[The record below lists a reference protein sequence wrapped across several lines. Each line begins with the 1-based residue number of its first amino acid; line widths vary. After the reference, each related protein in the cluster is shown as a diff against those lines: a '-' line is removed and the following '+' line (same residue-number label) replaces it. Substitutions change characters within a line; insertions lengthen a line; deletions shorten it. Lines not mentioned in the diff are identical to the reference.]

1 MKKTDIEQKP
11 PHYLINEF
19 WGGLASML
27 VALPSAIAFGVLVY
41 SSINPEFAGE
51 GALVGMIGAAALGIT
66 APLVGRTPA
75 LITAPCAPAAA
86 ILSGLAITLVD
97 SGMDISRIPGL
108 LALTAL
114 LSSAFQITYGLIKGG
129 RLIKYI
135 PYPVV
140 SGYLSGVGLI
150 IAISQMPK
158 LLGTPD
164 GVGLQHGL
172 VSISDWQW
180 PGIIV
185 GVVTISVMV
194 LAPRVTRKVPAAIL
208 GLLAGISMYFIL
220 GVFIPDMMELT
231 GNRLIIGPIQSS
243 ASFTDTVSGRFSSI
257 LKIRMDDLAMVFY
270 SAMALSVLLSIDT
283 LKTCVVLDALTKN
296 RHNSNRELFGQGIAN
311 LASFVTGGMAGAG
324 TMGPTLVNVTSGGR
338 KSASGIAEGI
348 MVILAIL
355 VLSPLIAW
363 VPIAALA
370 GIMLV
375 VAFNMFEWN
384 AFRLLKH
391 KETRL
396 DFAVIAAVV
405 IVAETL
411 GLIQA
416 SATGVGLAI
425 ILFIR
430 DQIRGSVLRRKFTLS
445 EISSKTNR
453 LESERDI
460 LKTQGENAAVID
472 LQGNLF
478 FGTTDQLFTELDND
492 LKTRK
497 FLLFD
502 LRRVQSL
509 DYTAAHLFT
518 LMEER
523 LKERYGDL
531 LFCGLPSSLHSR
543 QDLYKYMKRVGLISE
558 SGVGIRIFET
568 RDSAIE
574 WMENRILE
582 DNGWENT
589 AIEQAL
595 DIKDIELLRQLKE
608 DTIDSLKSCIKELT
622 VKPGE
627 KIFSQGDEGDEIFLL
642 RRGVIRILLP
652 LRGGKHHHLATF
664 SRGDYFGEMAFLDKG
679 TRSAD
684 AVAKTE
690 CDLYV
695 LSRAEFNK
703 QVYNNPVMGVQVFA
717 RLALAVSL
725 RLRQTD
731 IELRGNEDR

>member
-1 MKKTDIEQKP
+1 
-11 PHYLINEF
+11 
-19 WGGLASML
+19 
-27 VALPSAIAFGVLVY
+27 
-41 SSINPEFAGE
+41 
-51 GALVGMIGAAALGIT
+51 MIGAAALGIT

-478 FGTTDQLFTELDND
+478 F
-492 LKTRK
+492 
-497 FLLFD
+497 
-502 LRRVQSL
+502 
-509 DYTAAHLFT
+509 
-518 LMEER
+518 
-523 LKERYGDL
+523 
-531 LFCGLPSSLHSR
+531 
-543 QDLYKYMKRVGLISE
+543 
-558 SGVGIRIFET
+558 
-568 RDSAIE
+568 
-574 WMENRILE
+574 W
-582 DNGWENT
+582 
-589 AIEQAL
+589 
-595 DIKDIELLRQLKE
+595 
-608 DTIDSLKSCIKELT
+608 
-622 VKPGE
+622 
-627 KIFSQGDEGDEIFLL
+627 
-642 RRGVIRILLP
+642 
-652 LRGGKHHHLATF
+652 HHGSIIH
-664 SRGDYFGEMAFLDKG
+664 
-679 TRSAD
+679 
-684 AVAKTE
+684 
-690 CDLYV
+690 
-695 LSRAEFNK
+695 
-703 QVYNNPVMGVQVFA
+703 
-717 RLALAVSL
+717 
-725 RLRQTD
+725 
-731 IELRGNEDR
+731 